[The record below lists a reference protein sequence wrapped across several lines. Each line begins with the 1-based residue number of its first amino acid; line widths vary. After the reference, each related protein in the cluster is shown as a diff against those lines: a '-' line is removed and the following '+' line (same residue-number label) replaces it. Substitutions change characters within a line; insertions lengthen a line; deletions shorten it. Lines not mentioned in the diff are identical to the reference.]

1 MAEYIF
7 YTTEGFTQDPKGDD
21 VENCQ
26 LIGRAFGNNENE
38 AKNNLLKENPW
49 IEEHGFDKEMLNG
62 KELAP
67 CENADKQLSF
77 LIELLGDKQLNEYT
91 AWLKSFK

>member
-7 YTTEGFTQDPKGDD
+7 YTAEGFTQDPKGDE

-26 LIGRAFGNNENE
+26 LIGRAFGENENE

-49 IEEHGFDKEMLNG
+49 IDEHGFDK
-62 KELAP
+62 
-67 CENADKQLSF
+67 
-77 LIELLGDKQLNEYT
+77 
-91 AWLKSFK
+91 